1 LIPTIA
7 ILTDFG
13 TNDTYAGVM
22 KAVILKIQP
31 DAQIIDLTHA
41 IPRGDIRAGAFE
53 LWRVAAYLPPGCII
67 LGVVDPGVG
76 TERQPIAL
84 DLGDVKAVGPDNGL
98 FSYLLF
104 EHQIQGVARL
114 EAPEFRLLAA
124 SGTFHGRDIFAPAAA
139 HLACGRE
146 LQDLGPSL
154 SGIKKL
160 AAPELSVHPDGSI
173 SGEII
178 HRDHFGNLV
187 TSIGR
192 LSEASGRIKLKDWT
206 GGGVTHELGFG
217 SSRVILADGT
227 RLSLART
234 FSDVP
239 VGQALAYTGSVG
251 LLEIAVNQGDASQML
266 GLTIGDTVL
275 LNDGEG

>member
-1 LIPTIA
+1 MKPTIA

-13 TNDTYAGVM
+13 TNDTYTGVM

-31 DAQIIDLTHA
+31 EAQIIDLTHA
-41 IPRGDIRAGAFE
+41 IPRGDVRAGAFE
-53 LWRVAAYLPPGCII
+53 LWRVAAYLPPRCIM

-76 TERQPIAL
+76 TQRQPIAM
-84 DLGDVKAVGPDNGL
+84 DLGSVKAVGPDNGL

-104 EHQIQGVARL
+104 ENQIVGIARL
-114 EAPEFRLLAA
+114 ESSEFRLPAA
-124 SGTFHGRDIFAPAAA
+124 SETFHGRDIFAPAAA
-139 HLACGRE
+139 HLAGGGE

-154 SGIKKL
+154 SDIKRL
-160 AAPELSVHPDGSI
+160 AAPELSAHPDGSI

-192 LSEASGRIKLKDWT
+192 LSGASSQVELRDWT
-206 GGGVTHELGFG
+206 GGGVTRELGFD
-217 SSRVILADGT
+217 SSSVILPDGT
-227 RLSLART
+227 HLSLART

-251 LLEIAVNQGDASQML
+251 LLEIAVNQGNASQVL